1 MMEQDMTET
10 LERARCALVR
20 HLGELMDEVEHNDG
34 RITSRRMLGGIHE
47 TVETLSVLGD
57 MPGGATGGK
66 PSVATGE
73 KARA

>member
-1 MMEQDMTET
+1 MMEQDMNET
-10 LERARCALVR
+10 LERARCALAR

-47 TVETLSVLGD
+47 TVETLSVLGS
-57 MPGGATGGK
+57 MATGATGGK
-66 PSVATGE
+66 PSAAVE

>member
-34 RITSRRMLGGIHE
+34 RITSRRMLDGIRE
-47 TVETLSVLGD
+47 TVETLSALGN